1 MLFTSCSPEDT
12 EELGF
17 YLGNIIKVGSIICL
31 TGDLGVGKT
40 EFVKGFA
47 KGVGVDDYVTS
58 PTFTIINEY
67 NGRMPVY
74 HFDVYRINS
83 VEEMYETGYEEYFFG
98 EGVSIIEWADLIQE
112 IIPEEN
118 ITVHISK
125 DLSEGLNFRSI
136 SIKTS
141 GEIYDSLIRD
151 MLEKCDF

>member
-1 MLFTSCSPEDT
+1 MLFTSCSPDDT
-12 EELGF
+12 EKLGCC
-17 YLGNIIKVGSIICL
+17 LGNIIKAGSVICL

-47 KGVGVDDYVTS
+47 KGVGVGDYVTS

-67 NGRMPVY
+67 SGRMPVY

-83 VEEMYETGYEEYFFG
+83 VDEMYETGYEEYFFG
-98 EGVSIIEWADLIQE
+98 EGVSIIEWADLIAE

-136 SIKTS
+136 DMKTS
-141 GEIYDSLIRD
+141 GEKYDSLVRD
-151 MLEKCDF
+151 MIEKCDF